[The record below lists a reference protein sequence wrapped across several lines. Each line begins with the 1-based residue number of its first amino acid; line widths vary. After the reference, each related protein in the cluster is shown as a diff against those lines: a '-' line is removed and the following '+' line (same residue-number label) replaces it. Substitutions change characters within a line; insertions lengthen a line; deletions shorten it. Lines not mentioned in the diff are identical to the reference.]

1 MSTVSMKPSRERI
14 AEIAAKQDAKAA
26 ARKAA
31 QPKRKSHEE
40 EEAAQMIQRNY
51 RGYRER
57 RQLAGMGLDPSTR
70 WVEVCTYSILCEF
83 LIYYLCVLPELT
95 RSSVQAIKEGQ
106 LIILP
111 P

>member
-1 MSTVSMKPSRERI
+1 MEPLRERI
-14 AEIAAKQDAKAA
+14 AEIAAGQDAKAA

-40 EEAAQMIQRNY
+40 EQAAQMIQRNY

-70 WVEVCTYSILCEF
+70 WMEVCTYLILSEF
-83 LIYYLCVLPELT
+83 LSIIYVCF
-95 RSSVQAIKEGQ
+95 QC
-106 LIILP
+106 
-111 P
+111 